1 MFMAI
6 GLSQYDVAL
15 LHMSS
20 HAFFKAL
27 LFLSA
32 GAIIHSLADVQ
43 DIRRMGGLQQFLPFV
58 YSAVI
63 VGSLSLMALPWL
75 SGFYSKDL
83 IIELAYAQYT
93 VSGFTAYALGTITA
107 ALTAFYSFRL
117 ISLVFLSYPNANK
130 TGYLHIHEASIHVI
144 IPLVVLSLFSI
155 FFGYIFSDL
164 FVGIGTDFFGN
175 ALYIHPNNIDLVEA
189 EFSMNILFK
198 LLPSILSIIGAV
210 SAVYL
215 YQFSPGT
222 VNSITET
229 SLGRKIYGFLNGQ
242 YLFDTLYN
250 HYIIGKGLHL
260 GYAISKVL
268 DRGVIE
274 TVGPYGLSNVLLNTG
289 NNIAKLDTGIIT
301 TYALYITLALLT
313 LLFLVFSPIL
323 LDTTLLN
330 DSSAVGHTIN
340 NIESLSNIG
349 SIGKLLIIYVSSLLF
364 ILW

>member
-1 MFMAI
+1 
-6 GLSQYDVAL
+6 
-15 LHMSS
+15 
-20 HAFFKAL
+20 
-27 LFLSA
+27 
-32 GAIIHSLADVQ
+32 
-43 DIRRMGGLQQFLPFV
+43 
-58 YSAVI
+58 
-63 VGSLSLMALPWL
+63 
-75 SGFYSKDL
+75 
-83 IIELAYAQYT
+83 
-93 VSGFTAYALGTITA
+93 
-107 ALTAFYSFRL
+107 
-117 ISLVFLSYPNANK
+117 
-130 TGYLHIHEASIHVI
+130 
-144 IPLVVLSLFSI
+144 
-155 FFGYIFSDL
+155 
-164 FVGIGTDFFGN
+164 
-175 ALYIHPNNIDLVEA
+175 
-189 EFSMNILFK
+189 MNILLK

-215 YQFSPGT
+215 YQNSPST
-222 VNSITET
+222 INSITES

-274 TVGPYGLSNVLLNTG
+274 TVGPYGLSNVLINTG

-330 DSSAVGHTIN
+330 DNLNIN
-340 NIESLSNIG
+340 NIELLWDSNIG